1 MESDI
6 RANMG
11 THHHTITPSHH
22 THEDAARDVRVC
34 GLADRDERILYTTA
48 THTCCILLLLVA
60 HVRWHPPRGHSEA
73 ATAGPHI
80 PSHDKPRRGDGIY
93 RRRAK
98 DQGPRQETASD
109 VRDCHLDERELEL
122 QPLAGRHEELSAAIL
137 GGDLHAW
144 LGLGLGSGSG
154 LGISTPGAWTHW
166 RRRGG
171 AEVQAGAEWHSF
183 VVQSCRATFLK
194 CGRPEPSSR
203 ALQPGPG
210 ASHGERRWLAA
221 LFWSMQRHPYRRRP
235 C

>member
-1 MESDI
+1 MWRG
-6 RANMG
+6 RAGALRILPTYLTKKNRRARRAPTADVRTAVQKKRDRERQLVRLAYTYTLWNPISG
-11 THHHTITPSHH
+11 LTWAHTITPSHH
-22 THEDAARDVRVC
+22 H
-34 GLADRDERILYTTA
+34 TTRTRTQHA
-48 THTCCILLLLVA
+48 TCACVAWRTEMKEYSTRHSDSHLCCILLLLVA

-154 LGISTPGAWTHW
+154 LGISTPGR
-166 RRRGG
+166 RRRG
-171 AEVQAGAEWHSF
+171 AG
-183 VVQSCRATFLK
+183 
-194 CGRPEPSSR
+194 
-203 ALQPGPG
+203 
-210 ASHGERRWLAA
+210 
-221 LFWSMQRHPYRRRP
+221 RRRVA
-235 C
+235 